1 MGYSDWST
9 DDTPKKKPVV
19 QVLDSSPSSNQPS
32 PQAKQT
38 YSHTK
43 LFGNVKPKQIYDEN
57 GSQINKPQNGSNLR
71 EKFSFNGTNLLSQ
84 NKTSTGSKR
93 DIDILQKLFPTVKE
107 RLIKA
112 VYNSK
117 GNNDLKLTKQ
127 HLTTV
132 VEKRKQEEVLKKSA
146 SATPISPA
154 PELSPPKEQIE
165 ISSSPD
171 NSPQKTSSKVVLDK
185 KKTIS
190 EKYSTNYKKKIE
202 EEDEEEQEQVPAPK
216 KRRLIRGSRN
226 VTPVTIDDEDE
237 DDDTPS
243 VEAHKHT
250 NNIKARI
257 AIPKSAPPPPAPL
270 PKQQVSKS
278 KSKPKTINLS
288 DEEQEEEE
296 EVLNDE
302 FSDDSDVAEEESA
315 VVTSS
320 IDEYYEQKTLEF
332 MNSAEDRDI
341 VDVTTCTFEI
351 AKNIVK
357 KRPFRS
363 INQFESF
370 NFRDEEPTRRRN
382 KTDGEIVSQKANLV
396 LRGYAAVDS
405 LVKQCNKYSEKIANE
420 IGKWGVKVH
429 GVNDELEAIDV
440 ALSDDDDGD
449 EGFMQSKKSKRNGY
463 FKEKPKYLANDVDL
477 KNYQQVGINWLSLL
491 YKNNLSCILADEMGL
506 GKTCQVIAFLSH
518 LKETGIQGPHLVV
531 VPSSTL
537 ENWMREFR
545 KFAPS
550 FVVEPY
556 YGSQSEREEMREIL
570 TSRLDEIDVI
580 VTTYNLATGNKDD
593 ASFLKH
599 AGFNVIVYDEG
610 HMLKNSSTDRFQKLM
625 KIKAK
630 FRLLLTGTPLQN
642 NLREL
647 MSLLEF
653 ILPTMF
659 ISKKEDLKYVFSQK
673 ASTYDNN
680 PGYNPLLSE
689 RAISKAKKMMAPFI
703 LRRRKDQV
711 LQHLPPKVNEIETCD
726 LFETQSVVYKR
737 EIQRGIELKE
747 KKNKTA
753 NVLMG
758 LRKAAI
764 HPLLFRFVYTDDIL
778 KKMSKEIMKEP
789 VYCDAN
795 QQYIYEDMEVM
806 TDFELNKLCEQ
817 FPSIHKYALKSEDF
831 LNSGKVEQLGKILPD
846 IIAKDGKILIFSLFT
861 QVLDILERVLSEWS
875 IKFLRLDGGTSVD
888 IRQDIID
895 KFYEEKTIP
904 VFLLSTKAGG
914 FGINL
919 VCANTVI
926 IFDQSFNPHDD
937 KQAEDRAHRVG
948 QVNPVKVIRLI
959 TKGTI
964 EENMY
969 QLAKNKLELDK
980 SMSGEQIETKAVSY
994 IEQMIFEDKD
1004 VLKGKVEMGSSTA
1017 TPKVE
1022 EVEVLEDTPESVPKD
1037 EVKTEVK
1044 PEIKPEVK
1052 KDDDVEMIEDSNQN
1066 SVIEIN

>member
-1 MGYSDWST
+1 MGYSDWT
-9 DDTPKKKPVV
+9 
-19 QVLDSSPSSNQPS
+19 
-32 PQAKQT
+32 KQT

-43 LFGNVKPKQIYDEN
+43 LFGNVKPKPIYDEN

-190 EKYSTNYKKKIE
+190 EKYSTNYRKKID
-202 EEDEEEQEQVPAPK
+202 EEDEDEQEQVPAPKKIDEEDEDEQEQVPAPK

-429 GVNDELEAIDV
+429 GVNDELEVIDV
-440 ALSDDDDGD
+440 ALSDDDEDD

-630 FRLLLTGTPLQN
+630 FRLLLTVKKLVLMIIILVIIHFYQKEPFPK
-642 NLREL
+642 LR
-647 MSLLEF
+647 
-653 ILPTMF
+653 
-659 ISKKEDLKYVFSQK
+659 
-673 ASTYDNN
+673 
-680 PGYNPLLSE
+680 
-689 RAISKAKKMMAPFI
+689 KMMAPFI

-711 LQHLPPKVNEIETCD
+711 LQHLPPKVNEIETCE

-764 HPLLFRFVYTDDIL
+764 HPLLFRYVYTDDIL

-817 FPSIHKYALKSEDF
+817 FPT
-831 LNSGKVEQLGKILPD
+831 
-846 IIAKDGKILIFSLFT
+846 KDGKILIFSLFT

-1022 EVEVLEDTPESVPKD
+1022 EVEVLEDTPESVSKD

-1044 PEIKPEVK
+1044 PEVKPEVK

>member
-19 QVLDSSPSSNQPS
+19 QVLDSSPSSNRAS
-32 PQAKQT
+32 PQPKQT

-43 LFGNVKPKQIYDEN
+43 LFGNVKPKPIYDDN
-57 GSQINKPQNGSNLR
+57 GSQVNKPQNGSNLR

-93 DIDILQKLFPTVKE
+93 DLEILQKLFPTVKD

-117 GNNDLKLTKQ
+117 GNNDLKSTKQ
-127 HLTTV
+127 HLTSV
-132 VEKRKQEEVLKKSA
+132 VENRKQEEILRNSA
-146 SATPISPA
+146 SVTPISPA
-154 PELSPPKEQIE
+154 PSIPKPTEQHIE
-165 ISSSPD
+165 ISSSPEV
-171 NSPQKTSSKVVLDK
+171 SPQKTSSKVILNK

-190 EKYSTNYKKKIE
+190 EKYSLNYKKHN
-202 EEDEEEQEQVPAPK
+202 EEDEEVQEQLPAPK
-216 KRRLIRGSRN
+216 KRRLVRGSRN
-226 VTPVTIDDEDE
+226 VTPITIDDEDE
-237 DDDTPS
+237 EIEQP
-243 VEAHKHT
+243 EAT
-250 NNIKARI
+250 NIGAKI
-257 AIPKSAPPPPAPL
+257 VVPKSA
-270 PKQQVSKS
+270 
-278 KSKPKTINLS
+278 SKPKTINIS
-288 DEEQEEEE
+288 DGEQDEEEE
-296 EVLNDE
+296 ILNDD
-302 FSDDSDVAEEESA
+302 FSDSDVEEEESA

-341 VDVTTCTFEI
+341 VDVTSCNFEI
-351 AKNIVK
+351 AKNIVN
-357 KRPFRS
+357 KRPFTT

-370 NFRDEEPTRRRN
+370 NFRNEEPSRRRN

-405 LVKQCNKYSEKIANE
+405 LVKQCNKYSEKIATE
-420 IGKWGVKVH
+420 IAKWGVKVH
-429 GVNDELEAIDV
+429 GVNDELEAVEV
-440 ALSDDDDGD
+440 ALSDDEEDADDKT
-449 EGFMQSKKSKRNGY
+449 FMQSKKSKRNGY
-463 FKEKPKYLANDVDL
+463 FKDKPKYLADDVDL

-491 YKNNLSCILADEMGL
+491 YKNKLSCILADEMGL

-518 LKETGIQGPHLVV
+518 LKEVGNNGPHLVV

-570 TSRLDEIDVI
+570 SSRLDEIDVV

-593 ASFLKH
+593 TSFLKH

-610 HMLKNSSTDRFQKLM
+610 HMLKNSSTDRFIKLM
-625 KIKAK
+625 KLKAN

-653 ILPTMF
+653 ILPSMF
-659 ISKKEDLKYVFSQK
+659 ISKKDDLKYVFSQK
-673 ASTYDNN
+673 ASTYDNR

-689 RAISKAKKMMAPFI
+689 RAISKAKRMMAPFI

-711 LQHLPPKVNEIETCD
+711 LQHLPPKVNEIEFCE
-726 LFETQSVVYKR
+726 LFQAQSLVYEK
-737 EIQRGIELKE
+737 EIKRGIELKE

-753 NVLMG
+753 NILMG
-758 LRKAAI
+758 LRKAAL
-764 HPLLFRFVYTDDIL
+764 HPLLFRHIYNDKVL
-778 KKMSKEIMKEP
+778 KKMSLDIMKEP

-795 QQYIYEDMEVM
+795 QQYILEDMEVM

-831 LNSGKVEQLGKILPD
+831 LNSGKVELLGKILPE
-846 IIAKDGKILIFSLFT
+846 IIAKGGKILIFSLFT

-875 IKFLRLDGGTSVD
+875 IKFLRLDGGTSVE

-904 VFLLSTKAGG
+904 IFLLSTKAGG

-948 QVNPVKVIRLI
+948 QLNPVKVIRLI

-969 QLAKNKLELDK
+969 QLASNKLELDK
-980 SMSGEQIETKAVSY
+980 TMSGEQIETKAVSY
-994 IEQMIFEDKD
+994 IEQMIFDDKD
-1004 VLKGKVEMGSSTA
+1004 VIKGKIENSDSTEG

-1022 EVEVLEDTPESVPKD
+1022 DVEVIEGTPEIVSNAGNAKK
-1037 EVKTEVK
+1037 EVDKVKKEEKESEVK
-1044 PEIKPEVK
+1044 PESKIDKIKEEAIEANKECVQK
-1052 KDDDVEMIEDSNQN
+1052 ASKDD
-1066 SVIEIN
+1066 VIEIN

>member
-1 MGYSDWST
+1 MSYPDWS

-19 QVLDSSPSSNQPS
+19 QVLDSSPTSAQSS
-32 PQAKQT
+32 PQPKQT

-43 LFGNVKPKQIYDEN
+43 LFGNVKPKPIFNEN
-57 GSQINKPQNGSNLR
+57 GEQINKPANGSNLR
-71 EKFSFNGTNLLSQ
+71 EKFSFNGSNLLTQ
-84 NKTSTGSKR
+84 NNTNTGSKR
-93 DIDILQKLFPTVKE
+93 DVEILSKLFPTVNE
-107 RLIKA
+107 SLIKA
-112 VYNSK
+112 LYKSK
-117 GNNDLKLTKQ
+117 GNNDLKLSKQ
-127 HLTTV
+127 HLTLL
-132 VEKRKQEEVLKKSA
+132 VERRKQQEILSNSK
-146 SATPISPA
+146 SATPVSTPPVLKSPA
-154 PELSPPKEQIE
+154 KEIE
-165 ISSSPD
+165 ISSSPEI
-171 NSPQKTSSKVVLDK
+171 SPQKLSSKVILNK
-185 KKTIS
+185 KQTIS
-190 EKYSTNYKKKIE
+190 EKYSTTLKRQVDEHQDRNVE
-202 EEDEEEQEQVPAPK
+202 EIAVPK
-216 KRRLIRGSRN
+216 KRRLVRGSRN
-226 VTPVTIDDEDE
+226 PTPITIDD
-237 DDDTPS
+237 DDDEEAGDDVDFKQPVKRNLSSVIAQPMKAKPQQPS
-243 VEAHKHT
+243 HST
-250 NNIKARI
+250 
-257 AIPKSAPPPPAPL
+257 SASASK
-270 PKQQVSKS
+270 KQT
-278 KSKPKTINLS
+278 PKTINLS
-288 DEEQEEEE
+288 DEEVEE
-296 EVLNDE
+296 EVLRDE
-302 FSDDSDVAEEESA
+302 FTDDSDVEQEESYA
-315 VVTSS
+315 VTSS

-332 MNSAEDRDI
+332 LNSAEDRDI
-341 VDVTTCTFEI
+341 VDVSQCSFEV
-351 AKNIVK
+351 ARNIVA

-363 INQFESF
+363 INQFESLF
-370 NFRDEEPTRRRN
+370 FRDEEPSGRRRN
-382 KTDGEIVSQKANLV
+382 KTDGEMVSQKANLV

-405 LVKQCNKYSEKIANE
+405 LVKQCNKYSEKIATE

-429 GVNDELEAIDV
+429 GVNDELEVVDV
-440 ALSDDDDGD
+440 ELSDDDDD
-449 EGFMQSKKSKRNGY
+449 ISHSKRKRNGY
-463 FKEKPKYLANDVDL
+463 FKEKPKFLAAEVEL
-477 KNYQQVGINWLSLL
+477 KNYQQVGINWLNLL

-518 LKETGIQGPHLVV
+518 LKETGVQGPHLVV

-556 YGSQSEREEMREIL
+556 YGSQAEREDMREML
-570 TSRLDEIDVI
+570 TERLSEIDVI

-610 HMLKNSSTDRFQKLM
+610 HMLKNSSTDRFLKLM
-625 KIKAK
+625 KIRAN

-653 ILPTMF
+653 ILPSMF
-659 ISKKEDLKYVFSQK
+659 ISKKEDLRYVFSQK
-673 ASTYDNN
+673 ASTQDNR

-711 LQHLPPKVNEIETCD
+711 LQHLPPKVNEIQHCEM
-726 LFETQSVVYKR
+726 FEAQRRVYKR
-737 EIQRGIELKE
+737 EIQRGIEMRE

-764 HPLLFRFVYTDDIL
+764 HPLLFRDIYDSTKL
-778 KKMSKEIMKEP
+778 KAMSKDIMKED
-789 VYCDAN
+789 VYRDAN
-795 QQYIYEDMEVM
+795 RQYILEDMEVM

-817 FPSIHKYALKSEDF
+817 FPSIYKYALSSKDF
-831 LNSGKVEQLGKILPD
+831 LNSGKVQLLGKILPE
-846 IIAKDGKILIFSLFT
+846 IIAQDGKILIFSLFT

-875 IKFLRLDGGTSVD
+875 IKFLRLDGGTSVE

-895 KFYEEKTIP
+895 KFYEEKSIP

-948 QVNPVKVIRLI
+948 QVKPVKVIRLI
-959 TKGTI
+959 SKDSI

-969 QLAKNKLELDK
+969 QLALNKLELDK
-980 SMSGEQIETKAVSY
+980 TMSGEQIETTAVSY
-994 IEQMIFEDKD
+994 IEKMIFEDKD
-1004 VLKGKVEMGSSTA
+1004 SLKGKIKDEVFNADTPDTTTGSV

-1022 EVEVLEDTPESVPKD
+1022 EINDKESKVIDLDTPASTAPK
-1037 EVKTEVK
+1037 
-1044 PEIKPEVK
+1044 
-1052 KDDDVEMIEDSNQN
+1052 EDND
-1066 SVIEIN
+1066 SVIEID